1 MGVINGGAASPRR
14 LSASVINRRSSAQHR
29 HRPISA
35 MLLRSE
41 VLHVNVG
48 AQPRVV
54 SEIPAVMVGVFVDH
68 DLVAVPEPVSAQG
81 QVKRGNA
88 ERPAVEPEAAGAASA
103 NAPYVPAA
111 EAAGEVAMLP
121 GMI

>member
-1 MGVINGGAASPRR
+1 MGVIDGGAASPRR

-29 HRPISA
+29 HRRISA

-41 VLHVNVG
+41 VLHVNVSS
-48 AQPRVV
+48 QPRVIG
-54 SEIPAVMVGVFVDH
+54 EIPAVMVGIFVDH
-68 DLVAVPEPVSAQG
+68 DLVAGPEPVSAQSE
-81 QVKRGNA
+81 VKRGDA
-88 ERPAVEPEAAGAASA
+88 EGPAVEPETAGAASA

-111 EAAGEVAMLP
+111 ESAREVAMLP